1 MFEKVNISYQLKIIE
16 VLEDGFR
23 AVFPDDKRLIKNIS
37 IVKDTKAL
45 KNHSFRKDDIVDI
58 TLELAEKKREDIA
71 ELNKVEYYIGIKEIT
86 SNGMFTKSY
95 DPERKYATILWYE
108 SRGMITSE
116 VFEEKNRFEIGD
128 LIKVTIRRR

>member
-1 MFEKVNISYQLKIIE
+1 MLEKVNISYQLKIIE
-16 VLEDGFR
+16 VMEDGFR
-23 AVFPDDKRLIKNIS
+23 AVFPDDKRRIKNIS

-45 KNHSFRKDDIVDI
+45 KDHSFRKDDIVDI
-58 TLELAEKKREDIA
+58 TIELADKQREDII

-86 SNGMFTKSY
+86 SNGMFTKPY
-95 DPERKYATILWYE
+95 VEAKKYYSVLWYE

-116 VFEEKNRFEIGD
+116 VFEEANRFEIGD